1 MNIIGIAIRTTNQN
15 KQAAQDMTA
24 LWQQFFAK
32 HIFEKIPNKLNTHIV
47 SIYTDYQSDYTG
59 AYTAILGAE
68 VSSLDT
74 IPEGM
79 VGRTF
84 PEQKFQTF
92 LAKGCMPDA
101 VVATWQSI
109 WQQDEQL
116 NRAYTYDYELY
127 TEQAQN
133 GEQSEVPIMIAIK

>member
-24 LWQQFFAK
+24 LWQQFFAE
-32 HIFEKIPNKLNTHIV
+32 HILEKIPNKLNTHIV
-47 SIYTDYQSDYTG
+47 SIYTDYKSDYTG

-68 VSSLDT
+68 VNSLDT

-92 LAKGCMPDA
+92 LAKGCMPGA
-101 VVATWQSI
+101 VVTTWQSI

-127 TEQAQN
+127 TERAQS